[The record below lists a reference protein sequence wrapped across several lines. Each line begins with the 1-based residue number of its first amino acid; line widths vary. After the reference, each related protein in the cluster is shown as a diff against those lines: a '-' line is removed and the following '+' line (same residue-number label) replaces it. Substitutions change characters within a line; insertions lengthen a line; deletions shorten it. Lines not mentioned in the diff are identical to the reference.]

1 MLELGLV
8 ALGLLAGAGVAWAV
22 VSARAQARAADESQ
36 ALQSRLAVAE
46 SLGDELR
53 KQLSQRDLELADARE
68 SRDAERAQRVQT
80 EARGEALRE
89 GVDEQRRLLAEARE
103 RLGDTFKALSAEVLR
118 DSGGALVEQ
127 ARQAVDAQFGR
138 RQEAIDGLVKPL
150 QQALDR
156 YEVEL
161 RALEA
166 RREHAYGSLEAEL
179 RALRSTSSEL
189 QRQTDT
195 LVTALRN
202 PQVRGRWGELTLRRV
217 VELAGMVEHCDF
229 DEQVTAT
236 AEGRRLRPDMIVRF
250 PGGRQIVVD
259 AKVPLSA
266 YLDAVGA
273 AGVEE
278 RRAAMLRHA
287 QQLRQHMSALAAK
300 GYWEEFSGT
309 AEFVVMFVPGESFL
323 SAAAEVDPGL
333 LEEGFARRVV
343 VASPTNLIA
352 LLHAGAYGWRQERVI
367 ENAERI
373 SELGRLLYDRLR
385 TLGEHFEDMGKS
397 LTRATTAFNRAVGSM
412 ESRVL
417 PAARKFREL
426 GAATGGEIPAL
437 EPLDQ
442 QPRELNAPE
451 FPRQLESPELT
462 SGT

>member
-1 MLELGLV
+1 MLELALV
-8 ALGLLAGAGVAWAV
+8 ALGGVVGAAGGWVLA
-22 VSARAQARAADESQ
+22 RARAAARAAGESQ

-53 KQLSQRDLELADARE
+53 KQLTQRDLDLADARQSIE
-68 SRDAERAQRVQT
+68 AERSARVQS
-80 EARGEALRE
+80 EVRGEALRE
-89 GVDEQRRLLAEARE
+89 SLDEQRRSLTEARE
-103 RLGDTFKALSAEVLR
+103 RLAETFKALSADVLR
-118 DSGGALVEQ
+118 ESGAALVEQ
-127 ARQAVDAQFGR
+127 ARQTIDAQFGR

-156 YEVEL
+156 YETEL
-161 RALEA
+161 RAVEA
-166 RREHAYGSLEAEL
+166 KREHAYGSLEAEL
-179 RALRSTSSEL
+179 RALRTMSGEL

-229 DEQVTAT
+229 DEQVTAVSD
-236 AEGRRLRPDMIVRF
+236 GRRLRPDMVVRF

-273 AGVEE
+273 AGAEE
-278 RRAAMLRHA
+278 RRAALVRHA
-287 QQLRQHMSALAAK
+287 QQIRQHMAALAAK

-323 SAAAEVDPGL
+323 SAAVEVDPSL
-333 LEEGFARRVV
+333 IEDGFGRRVV

-367 ENAERI
+367 ENAARI
-373 SELGRLLYDRLR
+373 SELGRDLYDRVR
-385 TLGEHFEDMGKS
+385 TLGKHFDELGKS
-397 LTRATTAFNRAVGSM
+397 LARATAAFNRAVGSM
-412 ESRVL
+412 ESRVF
-417 PAARKFREL
+417 PSARKFREL
-426 GAATGGEIPAL
+426 GAATGDEIPSL
-437 EPLDQ
+437 EPVDQ
-442 QPRELNAPE
+442 QPRELDVPE
-451 FPRQLESPELT
+451 LPRQLDAPEL
-462 SGT
+462 SA